1 MTKKTP
7 PKRGR
12 KAPPKRP
19 SAQKGQVKH
28 STTIRKGSRGPVVH
42 HEDKVERLSIPVE
55 PGEESASVG
64 YDIKY
69 WASDQNHGM
78 TIGTSAHVKVSCQ
91 PDGLD
96 RANDVAAD
104 LAWEYMERNA
114 KRAKAK
120 IMDFVDGK
128 EV

>member
-1 MTKKTP
+1 MTRKPP

-12 KAPPKRP
+12 KAPPK
-19 SAQKGQVKH
+19 QQTQVKH
-28 STTIRKGSRGPVVH
+28 STTVRKGSRGPVVH
-42 HEDKVERLSIPVE
+42 HEDKVERLAVPVE

-78 TIGTSAHVKVSCQ
+78 TIGTSAHVKISCK

-96 RANDVAAD
+96 HANDVAAD
-104 LAWEYMERNA
+104 LAWEYMNRNA

-128 EV
+128 DV